1 MHMRNRPSCSSSC
14 ELMFAARAL
23 RRTSAGPWTMAKS
36 RAAAPP
42 RASLSGAATTTLWLP
57 RPAIRSP
64 ARPSTSAMAA
74 MRSVSSST
82 WFAGGN
88 VGDGG
93 RAAPCRATIR
103 RASQGATAPIRK
115 RFPNEQITRA
125 GTKSADVPF
134 GGSQTTIS
142 ASSTVTARNSGQR
155 HAPSRRQR
163 IRRAQKPPAV
173 LTPPAY
179 FRPAPPNGRLREYHL
194 SHTDV
199 RHAAI
204 PYGALTTNRSGGR
217 SRRAEEGEEMAT
229 TTARPAA
236 LVHPKP
242 NEAGASDAR
251 AAALSREDRTS
262 LLRHMLLMRATE
274 ERALTLYRQ
283 GKVPGSYYDGR
294 GQEAVSVGSA
304 YALGPRDRA
313 CILHRDLGAHL
324 IRGVSP
330 GRVLAQMMGRATGVT
345 GGRDGNMHF
354 GDRRLGCVGMV
365 SMLPDMALV
374 ACGLGI
380 AFQMRREPRVAMTW
394 FGEGSTANGVW
405 HEAMNVAGLRRLPVV
420 FVLENNQFAYSTPND
435 REFAVDPVARAE
447 GYGFPGLKV
456 DGNDV
461 EAVFAAAA
469 EACER
474 ARRGGGPTLI
484 EAETM
489 RMHGHGAHD
498 DMRYVPK
505 ELFEHWAERDPIDNY
520 GRTLAREG
528 VDVGAIHASVR
539 EELERETE
547 WALAQP
553 MPDPATAADGVFAD
567 DLTPLGDGKAPW
579 SRWEAAN
586 A

>member
-1 MHMRNRPSCSSSC
+1 MQNARVGSSYGMHMRNRPSCSSSC

-36 RAAAPP
+36 RAAPPP
-42 RASLSGAATTTLWLP
+42 RASRSVAATTTLWLP

-103 RASQGATAPIRK
+103 RANHGATAPMRK
-115 RFPNEQITRA
+115 RFANEQITSA
-125 GTKSADVPF
+125 GMNSASRPF
-134 GGSQTTIS
+134 GGRQTTIS

-179 FRPAPPNGRLREYHL
+179 FRPGAPNRLPREYHL

-217 SRRAEEGEEMAT
+217 SRRPEEGEEMAT

-242 NEAGASDAR
+242 NGAGASDAL
-251 AAALSREDRTS
+251 AVAVSRDDRTS
-262 LLRHMLLMRATE
+262 LLRHMLLMRGTE

-294 GQEAVSVGSA
+294 GQEAVSVGSSF
-304 YALGPRDRA
+304 ALGPRDRA

-324 IRGVSP
+324 VRGVKP
-330 GRVLAQMMGRATGVT
+330 GRVLAQMMGREGGVT
-345 GGRDGNMHF
+345 RGREGNMHF
-354 GDRRLGCVGMV
+354 GDKDLGCVGMV

-374 ACGLGI
+374 ACGL
-380 AFQMRREPRVAMTW
+380 ALSFQMRGEPRVAMTW
-394 FGEGSTANGVW
+394 FGEGSTANGQW
-405 HEAMNVAGLRRLPVV
+405 HEAMNVAGVRKLPAV
-420 FVLENNQFAYSTPND
+420 FVLENNQFAYSTPNE
-435 REFAVDPVARAE
+435 REFAVDPVKRAE
-447 GYGFPGLKV
+447 VYGFPGVKV

-461 EAVFAAAA
+461 EAVFYAAA
-469 EACER
+469 EACDR
-474 ARRGGGPTLI
+474 ARSGGGPTLI
-484 EAETM
+484 ECETM

-505 ELFEHWAERDPIDNY
+505 EMFDVWAERDPIENY
-520 GRTLAREG
+520 ERKLSAADIESVRS
-528 VDVGAIHASVR
+528 SVR

-553 MPDPATAADGVFAD
+553 MPD
-567 DLTPLGDGKAPW
+567 
-579 SRWEAAN
+579 
-586 A
+586 